1 MTGNI
6 IEEELDEFV
15 GKQVNTRQS
24 IAGKGYDSLNPRSQ
38 TSQI

>member
-6 IEEELDEFV
+6 IGEELDEFV

-24 IAGKGYDSLNPRSQ
+24 IASKGYDSLNPR
-38 TSQI
+38 